1 MDVEPFRLTVKNYRC
16 FTDEKPL
23 SLELGEG
30 FTAFIGPN
38 NSGKSSALKFFYD
51 FRHLWNSFHSNVI
64 LNSIQNSPVSIGGG
78 TIQEAD
84 EIFSNTNR
92 RDMEI
97 ALHFLRPNAVNMH
110 YVARLEITI
119 ERQNYGV
126 VKIKWFDQN
135 NTQIVP
141 QTDRGFALVNG
152 VITSGSNVAPLYLA
166 HVINRVAALRQALY
180 VGAFRNAINQGG
192 GQHYDLAVGTGFV
205 SLWNSWKVGGTRA
218 QMDKVLAITETIK
231 ELFGYRIF
239 EINAHQNDQNLVVV
253 VDRRSYLLNDLGSGL
268 AQFIIVLGNVAIKEP
283 SILLMDEPEL
293 NLHPA
298 LQQRFLLQLAE
309 FARDGVYYA
318 THSMGLARSTAT
330 RIYSFQKRGQLAE
343 VHPYEATP
351 HLAELLG
358 ELGFAIN
365 SPVVM

>member
-51 FRHLWNSFHSNVI
+51 FRHLWNSFHSNEI
-64 LNSIQNSPVSIGGG
+64 LNSIQNSPVSIGG
-78 TIQEAD
+78 
-84 EIFSNTNR
+84 
-92 RDMEI
+92 
-97 ALHFLRPNAVNMH
+97 VNMH

-205 SLWNSWKVGGTRA
+205 S
-218 QMDKVLAITETIK
+218 
-231 ELFGYRIF
+231 
-239 EINAHQNDQNLVVV
+239 
-253 VDRRSYLLNDLGSGL
+253 
-268 AQFIIVLGNVAIKEP
+268 
-283 SILLMDEPEL
+283 
-293 NLHPA
+293 
-298 LQQRFLLQLAE
+298 
-309 FARDGVYYA
+309 
-318 THSMGLARSTAT
+318 
-330 RIYSFQKRGQLAE
+330 
-343 VHPYEATP
+343 
-351 HLAELLG
+351 
-358 ELGFAIN
+358 
-365 SPVVM
+365 